1 MVCISRTQITGASLG
16 KPCEEQRHLQV
27 EPWQLR
33 SRVWVPMSGQV
44 ARASW
49 VLLVLE
55 YCQEQ
60 QTGIAMSKQPCLE
73 FSVWEGSGINLPVAR
88 F

>member
-1 MVCISRTQITGASLG
+1 
-16 KPCEEQRHLQV
+16 
-27 EPWQLR
+27 
-33 SRVWVPMSGQV
+33 MSGKV
-44 ARASW
+44 ARAFW
-49 VLLVLE
+49 VLSVLE

-60 QTGIAMSKQPCLE
+60 QTGIAMSKQRCLE